1 MYSNSV
7 SFRLGIDGL
16 TNIITSNFEE
26 NELEGNLYVFFSKDR
41 KQIKIM
47 EYDERGSWLY
57 QNKLYEGR
65 FVMPSI
71 LEDGTMQ
78 IDKKQ
83 LKMIIENLEII
94 GRKVKSKQKMLLT
107 FFSVEKWTKF
117 VDNLCLFSQELWAFF
132 SIINIDR
139 KDKNEVKN

>member
-1 MYSNSV
+1 MVSLEKIKNVYMYSNSV

-94 GRKVKSKQKMLLT
+94 GRKVKSK
-107 FFSVEKWTKF
+107 
-117 VDNLCLFSQELWAFF
+117 
-132 SIINIDR
+132 
-139 KDKNEVKN
+139 